1 VRRLLVRAVLVALAG
16 ALVAGV
22 VTAFLRRAQRARW
35 EDDGPAPDE
44 FGAGVRAY
52 ASREAGASSSDAAAV
67 PANASSSPD

>member
-1 VRRLLVRAVLVALAG
+1 VRRVLVRLLLVTLGGSLVVG
-16 ALVAGV
+16 A
-22 VTAFLRRAQRARW
+22 VTAFLRRAQRAEW

-52 ASREAGASSSDAAAV
+52 AAREADASPSDAAAV